1 MTMMTK
7 IVIGESKLE
16 GRKLAE
22 VLPEVREYIT
32 ANAEVPWYEMRSE
45 THVTFAFYGEKDA
58 LLFKLRFSDW
68 MSDMETEWEVR
79 QRPTFHQLGLIN
91 AALPVLQAALPSMT
105 PEQRQ
110 QVADLLAELQRKLS
124 V

>member
-1 MTMMTK
+1 MIMKTK

-32 ANAEVPWYEMRSE
+32 ANAEAPWYEMGDK
-45 THVTFAFYGEKDA
+45 THVTFVFHGEKDA

-68 MSDMETEWEVR
+68 MSDKETEWEAR
-79 QRPTFHQLGLIN
+79 QRPTFHQLASIK
-91 AALPVLQAALPSMT
+91 AALPSMT

-110 QVADLLAELQRKLS
+110 RVADVLAELQRKLS